1 MPRPR
6 EGSNNVFAQN
16 KSKLAALVLN
26 SVLEHWHPVVEQL
39 CEFQGRTICI
49 INIVFRYTIKTNQ
62 KVKNTIEWRIIHC
75 EPFLVFCVCHE
86 KVYVIFRE

>member
-39 CEFQGRTICI
+39 CEFQGRAICI

-62 KVKNTIEWRIIHC
+62 KSKTPLNSELFIVN
-75 EPFLVFCVCHE
+75 PF
-86 KVYVIFRE
+86 

>member
-16 KSKLAALVLN
+16 KSKLAALVKLR
-26 SVLEHWHPVVEQL
+26 SGALAPVEQL
-39 CEFQGRTICI
+39 CEFQGRAICI

-62 KVKNTIEWRIIHC
+62 KVKNTIE
-75 EPFLVFCVCHE
+75 
-86 KVYVIFRE
+86 